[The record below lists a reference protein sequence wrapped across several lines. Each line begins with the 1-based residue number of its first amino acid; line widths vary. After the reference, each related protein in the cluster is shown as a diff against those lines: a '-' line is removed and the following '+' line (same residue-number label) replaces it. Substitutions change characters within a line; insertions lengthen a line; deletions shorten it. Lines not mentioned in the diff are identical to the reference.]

1 MTWLGFLVQKKMA
14 SCVFKPDS
22 IALIKTAK
30 NKKSWLVYVAG
41 SRHCRRKPGD
51 KGINAGHR
59 KSSPMQMWS
68 NATATDITSKA
79 SFYWWMVIC
88 FHDCVA
94 LLFQW
99 QHFQECSYCVSVAL
113 RCVAF
118 CCPPERYT
126 KCGPEHEV
134 IEVGLILCLYSIL
147 IYLTRLMFKKKI
159 HSFWNRYGNPSLSIE
174 VL

>member
-51 KGINAGHR
+51 KGIIAGHR

-68 NATATDITSKA
+68 KAAVTDITSKA

-99 QHFQECSYCVSVAL
+99 QQFHECSYCVSVAL
-113 RCVAF
+113 CVALRF
-118 CCPPERYT
+118 VAPLRDIQSVDQSMKSLKSDSSCAC
-126 KCGPEHEV
+126 
-134 IEVGLILCLYSIL
+134 
-147 IYLTRLMFKKKI
+147 TR
-159 HSFWNRYGNPSLSIE
+159 SWST
-174 VL
+174 

>member
-1 MTWLGFLVQKKMA
+1 
-14 SCVFKPDS
+14 
-22 IALIKTAK
+22 
-30 NKKSWLVYVAG
+30 
-41 SRHCRRKPGD
+41 
-51 KGINAGHR
+51 
-59 KSSPMQMWS
+59 
-68 NATATDITSKA
+68 
-79 SFYWWMVIC
+79 MVIC

-99 QHFQECSYCVSVAL
+99 QQFHECSYCVS
-113 RCVAF
+113 VAF

-134 IEVGLILCLYSIL
+134 IEVRLILRLYSIL

-159 HSFWNRYGNPSLSIE
+159 HPFWKRYGNPTLSIE